1 MDCFVVP
8 LLAMTEE
15 KKDAPRNDGEKGG
28 KGGFQPDKSTT
39 ACISGGRGISN
50 RIIRFVFG

>member
-8 LLAMTEE
+8 LLAMTKE
-15 KKDAPRNDGEKGG
+15 KGGTRNDGE

-39 ACISGGRGISN
+39 DCISDGRGISN